1 MDGHQLIEKRMFQI
15 AKRLLNHPGF
25 RRYAANISWLMAE
38 KVLRLVVG
46 LFVTIWVARYLGP
59 QKFGLLSYAQSFV
72 FLFAAVA
79 TLGLDTIVV
88 RELVRSEEQRAEIL
102 GTAFGLKL
110 VGAVLILP
118 LLALAVFFTNN
129 NEYTNI
135 LIFIVAIATFFQSFN
150 VIDFYFQ
157 SKVISKYVAISNA
170 VSLGLSSLIKIV
182 LIINKAPLVDFAIM
196 VVFDAAVLALGL
208 IYFYFRVQRPG
219 FLEWKFDLR
228 VAKEL
233 LKDSWPL
240 IFSGLVVSVYM
251 KIDLVMVKWL
261 LNERAAGYYSAA
273 TRLAESWLFITVVIT
288 NSLYPA
294 IVKAKEVSEDLYFS
308 RLKKMYQLLILIS
321 VSVSIVTV
329 IFSDQIIRYTFGA
342 SYAPS
347 VLILNIYTWSNVFVF
362 MNNGSWSWYI
372 NEGLQRIAFIRLLAG
387 AAINVLLNIYLI
399 RRFGIAGAAYAT
411 LISYSVAS
419 YFGNLI
425 SSKTWPNFVL
435 QSRAIFGFLNFKS
448 YFNGY

>member
-1 MDGHQLIEKRMFQI
+1 MFQL

-38 KVLRLVVG
+38 RVLRLVVG

-72 FLFAAVA
+72 FLFAAIA

-88 RELVRSEEQRAEIL
+88 RELVKYEDQRDKIL
-102 GTAFGLKL
+102 GTAYALKL
-110 VGAVLILP
+110 AGACLIIP
-118 LLALAVFFTNN
+118 LLALAVLFTNN
-129 NEYTNI
+129 DHRTNV
-135 LIFIVAIATFFQSFN
+135 LIFIVALATFFQSFN

-170 VSLGLSSLIKIV
+170 VGLGLSTVIKVILI
-182 LIINKAPLVDFAIM
+182 LHKAPLIAFATMI
-196 VVFDAAVLALGL
+196 VFDAAVLSIGL
-208 IYFYFRVQRPG
+208 IYFYLRVQRRG
-219 FLEWKFDLR
+219 LLGWRFDR
-228 VAKEL
+228 RIAKKL
-233 LKDSWPL
+233 LQDSWPL

-261 LNERAAGYYSAA
+261 LNEKAAGYYSAA

-294 IVKAKEVSEDLYFS
+294 IVKAKEVSQELYFS

-321 VSVSIVTV
+321 VTVSLITV
-329 IFSDQIIRYTFGA
+329 IFSDQIIRYTFGE
-342 SYAPS
+342 SYAS
-347 VLILNIYTWSNVFVF
+347 SIVILNIYTWSNVFVF

-372 NEGLQRIAFIRLLAG
+372 NEGLQRIAFLRLLAG
-387 AAINVLLNIYLI
+387 ALINVFLNVYLI
-399 RRFGIAGAAYAT
+399 RRLGIAGAAYAT
-411 LISYSVAS
+411 LISYAVAS
-419 YFGNLI
+419 YLGNLI
-425 SSKTWPNFVL
+425 SRKTWPNFVL

-448 YFNGY
+448 YFNEY